1 MLHRSTPASSKGSI
15 WWCGVCAVVDTRAY
29 PMIMRLQYRIGALS
43 DVENRRGLSTREA
56 GHPIAADLLLVI
68 GRFPTR
74 WKIVPPD
81 TKPLSTPGKI
91 ILSATVP
98 NDSPHA
104 PE

>member
-1 MLHRSTPASSKGSI
+1 MLHRSTPARSNASI
-15 WWCGVCAVVDTRAY
+15 WWSGFCSVVDTRAY
-29 PMIMRLQYRIGALS
+29 PTIMRLQYRIGALS

-56 GHPIAADLLLVI
+56 VRAIVLDLLLVI

-98 NDSPHA
+98 NDSP
-104 PE
+104 